1 MIADAA
7 RPSTLILP
15 APLDFVL
22 DALEAEG
29 ALCERGE
36 REGEAMAMLPAALAQ
51 RLDVPEESRLALYPE
66 HKGEVSVGLGS
77 PLLEKLVAEARAR
90 APVASVR
97 LDLEAPRLGHVK
109 SVAARFVLRNGLCE
123 VISVSFGTAVY
134 AVASVAYVIEA
145 DDRREGMTRLIVHA
159 TDGGEPDAGTG
170 GRLDLV
176 WPDARVVPSPVPLSA
191 PGAARWIALRAERTV
206 REAAAPV
213 LAEVARRHARD
224 HARITEY
231 FADLVAETRAPRRR
245 ADAKV
250 VEAKVAHLLADRDA
264 KLRDLGGRF
273 AVKITCS
280 PAAAVVAEVPAAL
293 VSVRLRRRKEA
304 REIVLRV
311 PAGAQSVD
319 RVCCEGCGGTTGK
332 PAACDERMHLLCEGC
347 APAAQGRI
355 ACPACGRKR

>member
-1 MIADAA
+1 MIAAAA
-7 RPSTLILP
+7 RSPILP
-15 APLDFVL
+15 APLDFAL

-36 REGEAMAMLPAALAQ
+36 REGEAMVMLPAALAR
-51 RLDVPEESRLALYPE
+51 RLDVPEECRLALYPE
-66 HKGEVSVGLGS
+66 HKGDVGVNLGS
-77 PLLEKLVAEARAR
+77 PLLERLVAEARAR
-90 APVASVR
+90 APAASVR
-97 LDLEAPRLGHVK
+97 LEIEPPRLGHVR
-109 SVAARFVLRNGLCE
+109 SAAERFVLRNGLSE
-123 VISVSFGTAVY
+123 VLTVSFGSAVY

-145 DDRREGMTRLIVHA
+145 DDRREGLTRLTVHA
-159 TDGGEPDAGTG
+159 TDGGEPDAATG
-170 GRLDLV
+170 GHLDLL
-176 WPDARVVPSPVPLSA
+176 WPEAVVRPSPTPLSA
-191 PGAARWIALRAERTV
+191 PGAAPWIALRAERAV

-213 LAEVARRHARD
+213 LADVRRRHARD
-224 HARITEY
+224 HARITSY
-231 FADLVAETRAPRRR
+231 FADLVAEARAPRRR

-250 VEAKVAHLLADRDA
+250 VEAKAAHLLADRDA

-273 AVKITCS
+273 AVKITCAV
-280 PAAAVVAEVPAAL
+280 AAAVVAEVPAAL

-319 RVCCEGCGGTTGK
+319 RICCEGCGGTTGK